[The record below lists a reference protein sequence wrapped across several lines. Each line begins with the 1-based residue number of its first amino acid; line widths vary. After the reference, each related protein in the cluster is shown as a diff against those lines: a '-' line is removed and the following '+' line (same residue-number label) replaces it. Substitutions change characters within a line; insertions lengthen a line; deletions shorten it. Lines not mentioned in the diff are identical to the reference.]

1 MKRLFTFILPL
12 VALALPAVG
21 SGQQASRK
29 LSAEWRDGD
38 YIVRRYIVTD
48 NSPHKA
54 EYELHYAINSAATTP
69 GYEHND
75 EELARLDRFFQELK
89 RDTLR
94 HVSSIT
100 ITGYA
105 SPDGTTP
112 FNTELARKRAEEL
125 SQMLT
130 KRYGLKGYRVNIA
143 SHVEP
148 WSATTGAIEDSRL
161 KNRNDLVNI
170 VNAAEAPM
178 VVDNRLKHDAAAWQ
192 WMKSDVLPDMR
203 RAVVSITY
211 TEDQMMDSREYS
223 PVKREVVV
231 VEEVVERD
239 KHDKD
244 SKHHHKQDKHGKRK
258 HKVVDE
264 WEGVIIDY
272 GASSSD
278 DGR

>member
-12 VALALPAVG
+12 VALALPAVS

-94 HVSSIT
+94 HVSAIT

-130 KRYGLKGYRVNIA
+130 KRYELKGYRVNIA

-148 WSATTGAIEDSRL
+148 WSATTEAIEDSRL

-231 VEEVVERD
+231 VEEVVEKD

-244 SKHHHKQDKHGKRK
+244 SKHHHKQDKHSKRK